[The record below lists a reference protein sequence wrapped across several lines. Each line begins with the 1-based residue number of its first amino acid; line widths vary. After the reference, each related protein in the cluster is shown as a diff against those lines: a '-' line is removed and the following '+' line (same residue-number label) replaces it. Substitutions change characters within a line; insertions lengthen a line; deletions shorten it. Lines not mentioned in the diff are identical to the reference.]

1 MILIEKNCSNFR
13 KIYKILFQN
22 TKIKK
27 NAKIKILK
35 NIKNKGSLKNKT
47 KIKGNLIAK

>member
-1 MILIEKNCSNFR
+1 MILIEKIAPNLRRFIRSYSR
-13 KIYKILFQN
+13 IQKS
-22 TKIKK
+22 K